1 MKYSREELIKKIRLG
16 EDSSLEFKTVRFRGN
31 KIAGPS
37 RNDLADELAAFANAD
52 GGVLLLGVDYKTKE
66 IDGIPLDKLDI
77 ADSFLQGICND
88 SVKPP
93 LSVNILR
100 MELPDML
107 GEERPVIKIDIPR
120 SLFIHKSPGGYFRR
134 QGSSKR
140 ELTPDLLARLFQQRS
155 QSRIIRFDEQPVAG
169 TSLKNLDEGL
179 WKRFVGNSIEDSKT
193 VLKKLRVIAV
203 DDDGKERAT
212 VGGLLMC
219 SGCPNEWLPGAFIEA
234 VFYRGTE
241 MDSNYQLDARKITG
255 TLDRQVMEALY
266 FVKRNMTIGAI
277 KRPGRIDIP
286 QFSPRA
292 IFEAVVN
299 AAAHRDYSIH
309 GSKIRLFMFKDRLEL
324 YSPGA
329 PPNTLTVESLPL
341 HQATRNELVTSLL
354 AKCPVGEESG
364 EYGRQYLMDKRGEGV
379 PVIFAESEKLAGKP
393 PVYQLIDD
401 TELLLTIFSAKLPHG
416 QEL

>member
-1 MKYSREELIKKIRLG
+1 MKYSREDLINKIRLG
-16 EDSSLEFKTVRFRGN
+16 EDSYLEFKTVRFRGN
-31 KIAGPS
+31 KITGPS

-52 GGVLLLGVDYKTKE
+52 GGVLLLGVDDKTKE

-77 ADSFLQGICND
+77 ADRFLQGICND

-93 LSVNILR
+93 LSVNVLR
-100 MELPDML
+100 MELPDTL
-107 GEERPVIKIDIPR
+107 GEERPVIIIDIPQ
-120 SLFIHKSPGGYFRR
+120 SLFVHKSPGGYFRR

-155 QSRIIRFDEQPVAG
+155 QSRMIRFDEQPVAG
-169 TSLKNLDEGL
+169 TSMENLDESL
-179 WKRFVGNSIEDSKT
+179 WKRFIGTSFEDSET
-193 VLKKLRVIAV
+193 VLKKLRIIAV
-203 DDDGKERAT
+203 DNEGIDRAT

-219 SGCPNEWLPGAFIEA
+219 SRRPNEWLSGAFIEA

-255 TLDRQVMEALY
+255 PLDRQIMEALY

-286 QFSPRA
+286 QFSLRA
-292 IFEAVVN
+292 LFEAVVN
-299 AAAHRDYSIH
+299 AVAHRDYSIH

-341 HQATRNELVTSLL
+341 RQATRNELVTSLL
-354 AKCPVGEESG
+354 AKCPVGEDST

-379 PVIFAESEKLAGKP
+379 PVIFAESEKLAGTP
-393 PVYQLIDD
+393 PVYRLIDD